1 MTYLPKPIKQS
12 RQTVTLSRREW
23 EAFIDA
29 LDEQRDLEILREAD
43 ERRARG
49 EDDGLPA
56 AFALRLFAG
65 ESPVRVWREFR
76 GLSTTAL
83 AKRAGVSQP
92 YLSEIENGVKPGSVA
107 ALKKLA
113 AALKVDLDDLA
124 FKPSNP
130 KPARKVH
137 A

>member
-12 RQTVTLSRREW
+12 KETVTLSRREW
-23 EAFIDA
+23 EAYIDA
-29 LDEQRDLEILREAD
+29 LDEQRDLEILQDAD

-49 EDDGLPA
+49 EDDGLPV
-56 AFALRLFAG
+56 AFVERLFAG

-76 GLSTTAL
+76 GLSTTVL
-83 AKRAGVSQP
+83 AKRADVSQP

-113 AALKVDLDDLA
+113 AALRVDLDDLA
-124 FKPSNP
+124 FKPS
-130 KPARKVH
+130 KPSRKVR

>member
-1 MTYLPKPIKQS
+1 MTFLPKPLKQS
-12 RQTVTLSRREW
+12 KATVTLSRREW

-29 LDEQRDLEILREAD
+29 LDEQHDLEVLREAD

-49 EDDGLPA
+49 EDTALPVA
-56 AFALRLFAG
+56 YAERLFTG
-65 ESPVRVWREFR
+65 ENPVRVWREFR

-83 AKRAGVSQP
+83 ARKAKVSQP

-113 AALKVDLDDLA
+113 TALGVDLDDLA
-124 FKPSNP
+124 FKPA
-130 KPARKVH
+130 KPQRKRRT
-137 A
+137 

>member
-1 MTYLPKPIKQS
+1 MTFLPKPLKQS
-12 RQTVTLSRREW
+12 KATVTLSRREW

-29 LDEQRDLEILREAD
+29 LDEQHDLEVLREAD

-49 EDDGLPA
+49 EDTALP
-56 AFALRLFAG
+56 FAYAERLFAG
-65 ESPVRVWREFR
+65 ENPVRVWREFR

-83 AKRAGVSQP
+83 ARKAKVSQP

-124 FKPSNP
+124 FKPA
-130 KPARKVH
+130 KPQRKRRT
-137 A
+137 